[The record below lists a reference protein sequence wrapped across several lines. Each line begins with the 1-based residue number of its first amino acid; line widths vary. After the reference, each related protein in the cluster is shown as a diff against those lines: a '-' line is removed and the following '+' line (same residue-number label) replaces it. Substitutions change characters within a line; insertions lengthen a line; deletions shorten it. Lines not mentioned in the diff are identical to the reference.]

1 MCRISLDTGISIILL
16 LFCGFLIW
24 AGGQIRDP
32 QFGELSPAA
41 WPKGVTW
48 VLTALCLLY
57 FLQSVIAQ
65 RAGTHDVPE
74 PVSDRK
80 PGMTN
85 WMRYYFNPIACFILY
100 FTFLYTLPFFGTL
113 VGGSLLVFALLS
125 VLGGIRPR
133 QLILHAVLAVA
144 SVGAMWSIFT
154 FGLRVLLPR
163 GDLFQTF

>member
-1 MCRISLDTGISIILL
+1 MGRISRDTGISIILL

-57 FLQSVIAQ
+57 FFQSVIAQ

-85 WMRYYFNPIACFILY
+85 WMRYYFNPIVCFILY
-100 FTFLYTLPFFGTL
+100 FAFLYTLPFFGTL

-133 QLILHAVLAVA
+133 QLILHAVLAIV